1 MYVYV
6 NLLIFE
12 WMVWKQWQNLVL
24 LDVLMDGKNYHYV
37 IVSCSITMQYNIPV
51 FVFWFNG
58 DTFMLAIFL
67 HS

>member
-1 MYVYV
+1 
-6 NLLIFE
+6 
-12 WMVWKQWQNLVL
+12 MVWKQWQNLVL